1 MDIWATDKLTLFL
14 AFVVPGFLSL
24 KTYAVLGLQGP
35 RDSSQQLIDAIAFSC
50 INYALLAWP
59 ILEIEASG
67 LYKTN
72 PRSYYAFYG
81 FCVLCAPVFWA
92 LIWRWLRTTQP
103 LQKFLPH
110 PTDRPW
116 DYVFRRRLPY
126 WMIITFKDGR
136 KVAGRYDSKSFSSA
150 APSSEQLYLEQA
162 WEMNADGGLERVRT
176 DSAGILVLGAEISTV
191 ELFHINPGVRDGNKA
206 DPNGAREEGLA
217 ASSVNHAGD

>member
-1 MDIWATDKLTLFL
+1 MEIWATDKLTLFL

-35 RDSSQQLIDAIAFSC
+35 RDSSQQFIDAIAFSC

-59 ILEIEASG
+59 ILEVEASG
-67 LYKTN
+67 LYN
-72 PRSYYAFYG
+72 SSPRYYYAFYG
-81 FCVLCAPVFWA
+81 FCVLVAPIMWA
-92 LIWRWLRTTQP
+92 LVWRWLRTTQS

-126 WMIITFKDGR
+126 WMIVTFKNGT

-150 APSSEQLYLEQA
+150 APSPEQLYLEQA
-162 WEMNADGGLERVRT
+162 WEMNSDGGFERIRT
-176 DSAGILVLGAEISTV
+176 DSAGLLVLGSEISTV
-191 ELFHINPGVRDGNKA
+191 ELFHVNSGAKDGDKTNPNRT
-206 DPNGAREEGLA
+206 REEGVA
-217 ASSVNHAGD
+217 AMPND

>member
-59 ILEIEASG
+59 ILEVEASG
-67 LYKTN
+67 LHKSN
-72 PRSYYAFYG
+72 PRYYYAFYG
-81 FCVLCAPVFWA
+81 FCVLVAPIIWA
-92 LIWRWLRTTQP
+92 LVWRWLRTTQP

-126 WMIITFKDGR
+126 WTIVTFKDGK

-150 APSSEQLYLEQA
+150 APSPEQLYLEQA
-162 WEMNADGGLERVRT
+162 WEMNADGGFERIRT
-176 DSAGILVLGAEISTV
+176 DSAGLLVLGSEISTV
-191 ELFHINPGVRDGNKA
+191 ELFHINSGVKNGDKT
-206 DPNGAREEGLA
+206 DPNRTREEGLA
-217 ASSVNHAGD
+217 ANPNNQAGD

>member
-35 RDSSQQLIDAIAFSC
+35 RDSSQQLIDAVAFSC

-59 ILEIEASG
+59 ILVIEASG
-67 LYKTN
+67 IRSSH

-81 FCVLCAPVFWA
+81 FCLLVAPVLWA
-92 LIWRWLRTTQP
+92 LIWRWLRTTQT

-110 PTDRPW
+110 PTDKPW

-126 WMIITFKDGR
+126 WMIVTFKDGR
-136 KVAGRYDSKSFSSA
+136 KVAGRYDSRSFSSA
-150 APSSEQLYLEQA
+150 APSPEQLFLEQA
-162 WEMNADGGLERVRT
+162 WEMNSDGGFERPRT
-176 DSAGILVLGAEISTV
+176 DSAGLLVLGTEIATV
-191 ELFHINPGVRDGNKA
+191 ELFHINPGVEHGNETNTKRA
-206 DPNGAREEGLA
+206 GEEGLA
-217 ASSVNHAGD
+217 AQPIAKARD